1 MPAEAVLIVE
11 DDTVLRQTMAEIL
24 VDEGYHVRSAPDG
37 HAALQTMRGW
47 EPDVVILDLMM
58 PTMDAYE
65 FRQAQRA
72 LGAADGAAVLIVS
85 ARPDVATAAE
95 RLGADGWL
103 AKPFTLAALVHAIR
117 RVIEP
122 RYGAPT
128 DAPPNGPGQSS
139 S

>member
-1 MPAEAVLIVE
+1 MTSTAVLIVE

-24 VDEGYHVRSAPDG
+24 ADEGYSVRSARDG
-37 HAALQTMRGW
+37 QAALEEMRTW

-65 FRQAQRA
+65 FRRAQRA
-72 LGAADGAAVLIVS
+72 RGTSDGAAVLVVS
-85 ARPDVATAAE
+85 ARPDVAVAAD

-128 DAPPNGPGQSS
+128 DAP
-139 S
+139 